1 MKDIPKP
8 FRTDF
13 YLWNGVAALFFSA
26 YVTDLHS
33 HNTMQLFIDLQ
44 HGFKCRLSGGD
55 WQNYHTLILREN
67 VIHQLD
73 TNGSVQLLI
82 YLDADSLVA
91 KQLKAKYLQGQDAA
105 SPAVSLLALL
115 HPEEVQNAMLHPD
128 PALLGRL
135 IGQIFRVLTDTPTA
149 TRRDERITK
158 AEEMIA
164 VGTPATL
171 SIQGLADAV
180 CLSESRLR
188 ALFKQQT
195 GTSIYRYLLWARL
208 RYGINLLMTGKPV
221 GEAALEAGF
230 SDSSHFHKMLV
241 QMFGLGPAAF
251 LKSNRY
257 MEMVTCDDVPLRFET
272 NIYDKEERVVRRYQ

>member
-8 FRTDF
+8 FRTNF
-13 YLWNGVAALFFSA
+13 YLWNGIAALFFSA

-33 HNTMQLFIDLQ
+33 HNTMQLFVDLQ

-55 WQNYHTLILREN
+55 WQTHRLLILREN

-73 TNGSVQLLI
+73 TNDSVQLLV

-91 KQLKAKYLQGQDAA
+91 KQLKAKYLEGKDAA
-105 SPAVSLLALL
+105 SPDIQLLAML
-115 HPEEVQNAMLHPD
+115 HPEEIQNAMLDPD
-128 PALLGRL
+128 PLLLGRL
-135 IGQIFRVLTDTPTA
+135 IGHIFSILAEAPINN
-149 TRRDERITK
+149 RRDARITK
-158 AEEMIA
+158 TEEMIA
-164 VGTPATL
+164 GNVPAAL
-171 SIQGLADAV
+171 SIQRLADAA

-208 RYGINLLMTGKPV
+208 RYGINLLMTGKSV

-241 QMFGLGPAAF
+241 QMFGLSPTAF
-251 LKSNRY
+251 LKNNLY
-257 MEMVTCDDVPLRFET
+257 MEMVTCDEIPLRFET
-272 NIYDKEERVVRRYQ
+272 NVYDKQEKLLRSYS